1 MVLCHTPT
9 EKEEN
14 TQQDTGSGSN
24 LRTTY
29 VMVKSFRPK
38 PVGIY
43 PTSPGFTPFLSRKLS
58 LLSYHLQ
65 FKQILITNI
74 VHKLAGRRV
83 LRLMFLIGA
92 SYSKV
97 RTLEVEEI

>member
-1 MVLCHTPT
+1 MQIFFSTHSADVVDSPSKNLYKNSNDGSLSNT

-29 VMVKSFRPK
+29 VMLKSFRPK

-43 PTSPGFTPFLSRKLS
+43 PTSPGFTPFLSRKLQA
-58 LLSYHLQ
+58 Y
-65 FKQILITNI
+65 
-74 VHKLAGRRV
+74 
-83 LRLMFLIGA
+83 FLIIYN
-92 SYSKV
+92 SNRY
-97 RTLEVEEI
+97 